1 MPSRPLIR
9 AGVVAAS
16 AAGVLAGAV
25 TYRSEEKV
33 EDAFSAAIE
42 QRPLSEV
49 ERLFDDSRPLNPG
62 AARELAMARTNFER
76 GRPDRAEEL
85 LAEAADL
92 EPKNLRVWHLR
103 ARLARARG
111 REDDARRHWAR
122 ARTLDPQLPAALP
135 PPL

>member
-1 MPSRPLIR
+1 M
-9 AGVVAAS
+9 AALS
-16 AAGVLAGAV
+16 AAGVAAGVV

>member
-1 MPSRPLIR
+1 MAVL
-9 AGVVAAS
+9 S
-16 AAGVLAGAV
+16 AAGVAAGVV

-33 EDAFSAAIE
+33 EDAFGAAIE
-42 QRPLSEV
+42 QRPLDEV
-49 ERLFDDSRPLNPG
+49 ERLFEDSRPLNPG

-76 GRPDRAEEL
+76 GRPERAEEL
-85 LAEAADL
+85 LADAAEL

-111 REDDARRHWAR
+111 REQEARSHWAR
-122 ARTLDPQLPAALP
+122 ARALDPQLPAALP

>member
-1 MPSRPLIR
+1 MPTRSIVR
-9 AGVVAAS
+9 AGVAVLSALGV
-16 AAGVLAGAV
+16 AAGVV
-25 TYRSEEKV
+25 TFRSEKRV

-42 QRPLSEV
+42 QRPVEEV

-62 AARELAMARTNFER
+62 AARELAMARTNYER
-76 GRPDRAEEL
+76 GRPERAEEL
-85 LAEAADL
+85 LADAAEL

-111 REDDARRHWAR
+111 DEAAASRYWAR
-122 ARTLDPQLPAALP
+122 ARALDPHLPAALP

>member
-1 MPSRPLIR
+1 MAVL
-9 AGVVAAS
+9 S
-16 AAGVLAGAV
+16 AAGVAAGVV

-33 EDAFSAAIE
+33 EDAFGAAIE
-42 QRPLSEV
+42 QRPLDEV
-49 ERLFDDSRPLNPG
+49 ERLFEDSRPLNPG

-76 GRPDRAEEL
+76 GRPGRAEAL
-85 LAEAADL
+85 LADAAEL

-111 REDDARRHWAR
+111 REAEARSHWAR
-122 ARTLDPQLPAALP
+122 ARALDPQLPAALP